1 MFSSFW
7 DAASNAPVKQSQ
19 IVQSAVDSSRAVLTP
34 ALFLPVSH
42 CVCCKIVFSFKFQ
55 KLRTITVPR

>member
-7 DAASNAPVKQSQ
+7 DAASNTPVKQSQ
-19 IVQSAVDSSRAVLTP
+19 IVQTAVDSSRAVLTP

-42 CVCCKIVFSFKFQ
+42 CVCFKIVLSFKFQ
-55 KLRTITVPR
+55 KLRTITVP

>member
-34 ALFLPVSH
+34 ALFLPVSQ
-42 CVCCKIVFSFKFQ
+42 CMCFKIVFSFNFQ
-55 KLRTITVPR
+55 KLRTITGPR